1 MKKNGFTMIELLAAI
16 SIMAI
21 LAIVAVPRFLEL
33 YKNALK
39 NTFNDELN
47 IIIRTA
53 GQKYVL
59 NWGTPQTFS
68 NSSNPLELTDNN
80 IEYCISIDANGKVTT
95 FKATNGK
102 FQYTNSGIV
111 SQTVPGD
118 IVDATEGFTVSCS

>member
-21 LAIVAVPRFLEL
+21 LAIVAIPGFLEL
-33 YKNALK
+33 YRNAIK

-68 NSSNPLELTDNN
+68 NNDNPLELTDND
-80 IEYCISIDANGKVTT
+80 IEYCISINATGQVTE
-95 FKATNGK
+95 FKAKNTK
-102 FQYTNSGIV
+102 FQYDKTGVIT
-111 SQTVPGD
+111 QTYPDD
-118 IVDATEGFTVSCS
+118 IDNLTDGFVVSCS